1 MTVEQSHFEQ
11 FTPTL
16 SIMYFNYYVFFFLKD
31 LFHLNNTYQTS
42 DNKNQKQK
50 LVPLDDNR
58 HEK

>member
-1 MTVEQSHFEQ
+1 MFFV
-11 FTPTL
+11 
-16 SIMYFNYYVFFFLKD
+16 FFLKD